1 MMFQNIGGERNMAD
15 SKSGSFKDELAA
27 KAGKFAGSRFVR
39 AIMDAGYSVI
49 SFSIIGAVFLILN
62 VLPQAFPIPGFAAF
76 YANTL
81 GRFSG
86 LFQVVY
92 NSTMGILAL
101 VFAGTF
107 AYSYTDI
114 YRREEKID
122 LVPMNGLMMFLMA
135 FFITVPE
142 LIWKNGAV
150 QFITTFTKTKMV
162 AGGYEAST
170 NGITRIA
177 AVGIFTGLV
186 IAWLTV
192 QIYRYT
198 VKHNWRIKMPA
209 SVPSGVS
216 NSFSALIPGFC
227 IAVVVALIEL
237 ILVTL
242 GTDIFQVLYIPFS
255 FISAI
260 ADTWWGFLIII
271 FLIHFLWWFGIHG
284 ATIMGSFY
292 TPIVLANMAANV
304 NGANHFFAGDP
315 MNSFV
320 IIGGSGATLGMAI
333 WLAFGSRSAQLKEIG
348 KVELVPAIFNINE
361 PLLFGLPIVYNINLL
376 VPFICAP
383 LASGLVGYIAVT
395 SHLVPKIIV
404 QQPWPTPVGLSGY
417 LATTS
422 WQGAV
427 LSIVCALV
435 AFLVWFPFIKHY
447 DNVLLKKERADAT
460 KN

>member
-1 MMFQNIGGERNMAD
+1 MAD
-15 SKSGSFKDELAA
+15 SKSGSFKDALAA

-177 AVGIFTGLV
+177 AVGIFTELV

-216 NSFSALIPGFC
+216 NSFSALISGFC

-284 ATIMGSFY
+284 ATIMSSFY

-447 DNVLLKKERADAT
+447 DNVLLKKEQADAT

>member
-1 MMFQNIGGERNMAD
+1 MAD
-15 SKSGSFKDELAA
+15 SKSGSFKDALAA

-284 ATIMGSFY
+284 ATIISSFY

-383 LASGLVGYIAVT
+383 LVSGLVGYIAVT

>member
-1 MMFQNIGGERNMAD
+1 MAD
-15 SKSGSFKDELAA
+15 SKSGSFKDALAA

-135 FFITVPE
+135 FFITVLE

-255 FISAI
+255 VISAI

-284 ATIMGSFY
+284 ATIMSSFY

-447 DNVLLKKERADAT
+447 DNVLLKKEQADAT

>member
-1 MMFQNIGGERNMAD
+1 MAD
-15 SKSGSFKDELAA
+15 SKSGSFKDALAA

-216 NSFSALIPGFC
+216 NSFSALIPAFC

-242 GTDIFQVLYIPFS
+242 GTDIFQVLYIPFSFS

-284 ATIMGSFY
+284 ATIMSSFY

-333 WLAFGSRSAQLKEIG
+333 WLALGSRSAQLKEIG

-447 DNVLLKKERADAT
+447 DNVLLKKEQADAT

>member
-1 MMFQNIGGERNMAD
+1 MSD
-15 SKSGSFKDELAA
+15 SKSGSFKDALAA

-62 VLPQAFPIPGFAAF
+62 VLPQAFTIPGFAAF

-284 ATIMGSFY
+284 ATIMSSFY

-333 WLAFGSRSAQLKEIG
+333 WLDFGSRSAQLKEIG

-447 DNVLLKKERADAT
+447 DNVLLKKEQADAT

>member
-1 MMFQNIGGERNMAD
+1 MAD
-15 SKSGSFKDELAA
+15 SKSGSFKDALAA

-135 FFITVPE
+135 FFITVLE

-260 ADTWWGFLIII
+260 ADTWWGFFIII

-284 ATIMGSFY
+284 ATIMSSFY

-447 DNVLLKKERADAT
+447 DNVLLKKEQADAT

>member
-1 MMFQNIGGERNMAD
+1 MAD
-15 SKSGSFKDELAA
+15 SKSGSFKDALAA

-49 SFSIIGAVFLILN
+49 SFSIIGAVLLILN

-135 FFITVPE
+135 FFITVLE

-284 ATIMGSFY
+284 ATIMSSFY

-447 DNVLLKKERADAT
+447 DNVLLKKEQADAT